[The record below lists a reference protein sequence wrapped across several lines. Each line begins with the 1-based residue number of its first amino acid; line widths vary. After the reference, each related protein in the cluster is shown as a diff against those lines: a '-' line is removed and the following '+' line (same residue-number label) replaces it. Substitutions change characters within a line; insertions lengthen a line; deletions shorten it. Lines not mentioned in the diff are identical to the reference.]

1 VAKPGPQ
8 AGILNRPPE
17 HLLLATLAFVEREAG
32 AARSAVTSLAN
43 TVEAELRSVLDP
55 PEVETGELGFA
66 DDYDRAHL
74 TVTLGI
80 SEAGYECLGIAAAER
95 PTDLRSM
102 PWSEL
107 VDADQ
112 VPAAAPTDGDLVLQI
127 CADDLYICEHVLRRV
142 QHDLASLFTVGS
154 AFIGSQRYSSRAGR
168 TSRREGRA
176 LIGFL
181 DGTSNLDPRNDED
194 DAALVFVDPTA
205 VSGYPPNPPAEP
217 PNEKN
222 PYGTTESAPGPHF
235 PPDLSPPPATEPA
248 WTEHGTYMTVR
259 VSSFPAAGWDA
270 RPQAEQEQTIGRYKR
285 SGTSLDLGADD
296 PSLLEAPPHFAED
309 PTDKRDAVT
318 AHIRKAN
325 PRGQGTTDEQRRFF
339 RRGYPLIGGGRG
351 DLERGLIFISFGRT
365 ISTQFEFVVRAWIRN
380 ADFPEPGSGV
390 DALFPVLGETILGGG
405 YYFVPPLTHK
415 TEPWTWALPGA

>member
-17 HLLLATLAFVEREAG
+17 HLLLATLVFVEREAG
-32 AARSAVTSLAN
+32 AARSAITALSG
-43 TVEAELRSVLDP
+43 TVEAELRSVLDA

-74 TVTLGI
+74 TVTFGI
-80 SEAGYECLGIAAAER
+80 SAAGYECLGVAAAER
-95 PTDLRSM
+95 PADLRPI

-112 VPAAAPTDGDLVLQI
+112 VPAAPTDGDLVLQI

-142 QHDLASLFTVGS
+142 QHDLASQLTVGA

-194 DAALVFVDPTA
+194 DAALVFVDPAA
-205 VSGYPPNPPAEP
+205 VPGYPPNPPTEP
-217 PNEKN
+217 TQEKN
-222 PYGTTESAPGPHF
+222 PYGTVESAPGPHF
-235 PPDLSPPPATEPA
+235 PPDLSPPPTAEPA

-259 VSSFPAAGWDA
+259 VSSFPAGAWDA
-270 RPQAEQEQTIGRYKR
+270 RPFGEQQQTIGRYKR
-285 SGTSLDLGADD
+285 SGVALDLDADD
-296 PSLLEAPPHFAED
+296 PSLLEAPPHFAEV
-309 PTDKRDAVT
+309 PTDKTVAVT

-325 PRGQGTTDEQRRFF
+325 PRGQGTTDEQRRIF
-339 RRGYPLIGGGRG
+339 RRGYPLIAGGEG
-351 DLERGLIFISFGRT
+351 DLQRGLIFISFARS
-365 ISTQFEFVVRAWIRN
+365 ISTQFEFIVRGWIRN
-380 ADFPEPGSGV
+380 SDFPEPGSGV
-390 DALFPVLGETILGGG
+390 DDLFGRLAETILGGG
-405 YYFVPPLTHK
+405 YYFVPPLTRK
-415 TEPWTWALPGA
+415 TEPWTWALPAA